1 MSNILPSRQKR
12 GIHRVMTQDEVW
24 SYRHRPRP
32 FGGEVCFRLEGD
44 TLVIDTGR
52 KVENWALR
60 DIAVV
65 RMTYEPKSVVWQG
78 FRLAM
83 THHNGRNMSLTNLDW
98 KSYVHVDRK
107 DADYRRFAI
116 DLVTRIEAANPRAV
130 CIAGKT
136 APLYYATLL
145 LGASTTVLMSVMAI
159 LAALNGAV
167 AYAALAGLFIL
178 PFAQMS
184 WALTRRNKP
193 EFFSKAGIPAR
204 VLPDQ
209 AI

>member
-1 MSNILPSRQKR
+1 
-12 GIHRVMTQDEVW
+12 MTQQDDW

-32 FGGEVCFRLEGD
+32 FGGEVCFRLEGE

-60 DIAVV
+60 DIAVI

-78 FRLAM
+78 FRLKM
-83 THHNGRNMSLTNLDW
+83 THKNGRNLSLTNLNW
-98 KSYVHVDRK
+98 KSYVHVDRQ
-107 DADYRRFAI
+107 DDDYTHFVS
-116 DLVTRIEAANPRAV
+116 DLITRTEAANPRLV

-136 APLYYATLL
+136 AMVYYATVL
-145 LGASTTVLMSVMAI
+145 LGTSTTLLMSAMTV
-159 LAALNGAV
+159 LAALNGSV
-167 AYAALAGLFIL
+167 AYAALAALFIL

-184 WALTRRNKP
+184 WALSHRNKP
-193 EFFSKAGIPAR
+193 EFFKKTDIPAR

-209 AI
+209 VR